1 MATPG
6 VFPTSPES
14 LLPIVLKAMDK
25 TTDPRFKQVITSLT
39 TYLHKFVIENKITE
53 EEWQRAVQFMVGIG
67 QETCAEKNEVILA
80 SDLLGISTLV
90 TLINNPNGSGDSDA
104 ALLGPFWRA
113 NAPIC
118 QPGDNISRTKLEG
131 VTLEVKGVV
140 YGHDKK
146 PVPNATVDV
155 WQASPKGFYENQD
168 KEQDDMNLRGR
179 FKTNAAGE
187 YFFRTVTPAGYP
199 IPTDGPCGEIVRA
212 QLRHPY
218 RPAHLH
224 FMVSDKNHKVLI
236 TQIFPE
242 GTPYLDSDVVFGVT
256 EALIGKLDETSRDG
270 KEVHLLT
277 HNFHLLEGEPVFPH
291 PPIP

>member
-1 MATPG
+1 MATSG

-14 LLPIVLKAMDK
+14 LLPIVLKAMSR

-118 QPGDNISRTKLEG
+118 QPGDNISRTKLAG

-146 PVPNATVDV
+146 PVANATVDV

-224 FMVSDKNHKVLI
+224 FMVSDTNHKVLI

-256 EALIGKLDETSRDG
+256 EALIGKLDETTRDG
-270 KEVHLLT
+270 QEVHLLT